1 MKNKLV
7 WFAVFLVGYLV
18 TSVVV
23 QFFWHGV
30 INPGQV
36 LAAVVGIAIAF
47 LMIAGPKNSM
57 VLWIGAVLVAI
68 SVPIA
73 LVGLASL
80 FLSMFSIHFTR
91 WGIIGIYVL
100 GVLAI
105 LYLTVRFGSKQFFEN
120 PVMDERSLLHY
131 AWSGSWSFVFLNLLI
146 IGALLQPWI
155 ALDQLGL
162 WIGIL
167 IAGLV
172 FWLTTVVILEMKK

>member
-7 WFAVFLVGYLV
+7 WFVVFLVAYLITNV
-18 TSVVV
+18 AV
-23 QFFWHGV
+23 QFFWKGI

-36 LAAVVGIAIAF
+36 LGAVIGIAIAF
-47 LMIAGPKNSM
+47 LIVAAPKNSI
-57 VLWIGAVLVAI
+57 VLWIGAVLVVL

-73 LVGLASL
+73 LVGLVSL
-80 FLSMFSIHFTR
+80 FLSMFSIHFTG

-105 LYLTVRFGSKQFFEN
+105 LYLTMRFGSKQFFQN

-131 AWSGSWSFVFLNLLI
+131 AWSGSWSFIFLNLLI

-155 ALDQLGL
+155 AFDQLGL
-162 WIGIL
+162 WVGVL
-167 IAGLV
+167 IAGLL
-172 FWLTTVVILEMKK
+172 FWLTTLVILEMKK